1 LVFNEGGGEGLPSSR
16 PRRPDAEASRQAILA
31 AAATCFSASGYAGT
45 SMHDIAAA
53 AGVTQSLIH
62 HYFGAKDL
70 LWREVR
76 RSAKAEYRARV
87 DAALG
92 REGGPT
98 RAAMAD
104 LFAHLGEHPEVLRM
118 VAWADLE
125 GDGAD
130 ARAAPMTASVARIA
144 EAQRAGR
151 IRADVAPDH
160 ILTALMGV
168 VRTWFSDRNL
178 VQDET
183 DPEAVRRVDAQY
195 LDAAWALFTAGAIEA
210 PEEI

>member
-1 LVFNEGGGEGLPSSR
+1 MSR
-16 PRRPDAEASRQAILA
+16 SRRPDAEASRQAILSA
-31 AAATCFSASGYAGT
+31 AARCFAATGYAGT

-76 RSAKAEYRARV
+76 RSCRAEYRARV

-125 GDGAD
+125 GDAD
-130 ARAAPMTASVARIA
+130 PAAAPLHASLAGIA
-144 EAQRAGR
+144 EAQRSGR
-151 IRADVAPDH
+151 IRGDIPADH
-160 ILTALMGV
+160 ILAAFMGV
-168 VRTWFSDRNL
+168 VRTWFGDRNL
-178 VQDET
+178 VQDES
-183 DPEAVRRVDAQY
+183 DPEAVRRVDARY
-195 LDAAWALFTAGAIEA
+195 LDAAWALFGGGAMEPTGQI
-210 PEEI
+210 

>member
-1 LVFNEGGGEGLPSSR
+1 MAR
-16 PRRPDAEASRQAILA
+16 PRRPDAEASRQSILA
-31 AAATCFSASGYAGT
+31 AAASCFSAKGYAGT

-76 RSAKAEYRARV
+76 RSARAEYRARV
-87 DAALG
+87 EAALG
-92 REGGPT
+92 RERGPT
-98 RAAMAD
+98 RAAMAE
-104 LFAHLGEHPEVLRM
+104 LFQHLADHPEVLRM

-125 GDGAD
+125 GDGTD
-130 ARAAPMTASVARIA
+130 ASTPALTASLARIA

-151 IRADVAPDH
+151 IRDDIAPDH
-160 ILTALMGV
+160 ILTAFMGV
-168 VRTWFSDRNL
+168 VRTWFHDRNL
-178 VQDET
+178 VQDES

-195 LDAAWALFTAGAIEA
+195 LDAAWALFTRGALDQG
-210 PEEI
+210 EI